1 MDKVVIRSID
11 FETTAK
17 EPENAEI
24 IEIGVTDVV
33 WFPSLKEA
41 TIHAHGGRLYNAPK
55 GIPVEVQAVHHIQ
68 PHMVAGM
75 PACDDVTLKAMALGD
90 MGHGA
95 PMFLVAHNAEYE
107 RHWLTPEV
115 CGDVYWIDT
124 FKCALR
130 IWEDAPGH
138 SNQVLKYH
146 LGLGVLPD
154 DLALPAH
161 RAGPDTYV
169 TAHILVKM
177 LETQRVSHLV
187 HWTTLPRYYPTCPL
201 KKHKGQ
207 RWADIP
213 ADYLVWMLR
222 ADKEMVGDDLKFAAQ
237 VELDARRAPQ
247 SA

>member
-33 WFPSLKEA
+33 WFPGLKEA
-41 TIHAHGGRLYNAPK
+41 TIHVQGSRLYDAPK
-55 GIPVEVQAVHHIQ
+55 GIPVDVQAVHHIQ

-75 PACDDVTLKAMALGD
+75 PACDAETLKAMALGD
-90 MGHGA
+90 MGQGA
-95 PMFLVAHNAEYE
+95 PTFLVAHNAAYE

-124 FKCALR
+124 LLCAKRL
-130 IWEDAPGH
+130 WVDAPAH
-138 SNQVLKYH
+138 SNQVLKYY
-146 LGLGVLPD
+146 LGLGVLPE
-154 DLALPAH
+154 DLAMPAH

-177 LETQRVSHLV
+177 LEIERVSRLV
-187 HWTTLPRYYPTCPL
+187 HWTTLPEHHERCPL
-201 KKHKGQ
+201 PKHKNKL
-207 RWADIP
+207 WPDIP
-213 ADYLVWMLR
+213 ADYLQWIVR
-222 ADKEMVGDDLKFAAQ
+222 APEMSASLKYAAQ